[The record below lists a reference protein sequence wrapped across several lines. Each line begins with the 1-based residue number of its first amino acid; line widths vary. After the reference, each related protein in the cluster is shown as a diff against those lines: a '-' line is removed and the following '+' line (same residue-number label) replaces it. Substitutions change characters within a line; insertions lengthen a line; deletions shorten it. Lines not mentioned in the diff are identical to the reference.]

1 MKSTD
6 GAAAIVNAV
15 ATAQTSARSVMVET
29 LARIE
34 VNTGR
39 TGAFTDVLKERAPA
53 TADGVDADL
62 KAGKKLPLAGVPFAV
77 ANAFDL
83 KGIATRAGSKIGRE
97 GLAATADAALVTRL
111 EAAGAICV
119 GAANMDEFGLGHTGE
134 NPHDGA
140 VHNPHELAAI
150 AGGAPAGLAAAIA
163 GGMVPVGL
171 GLDSD
176 GGLRIAASLS
186 GVFAIKPTYG
196 RLSRVGVFPVAPSLD
211 GAGVMARSVEDLTL
225 AYDAAQGV
233 DVADPAMVKR
243 PLEPVSGRLERG
255 SAGLR
260 IAIADGD
267 FAGAGDVRQMMDEI
281 GKRLEVM
288 RRVTIPHAQAALA
301 AAHLMVMAEAASLH
315 AERLRTR
322 PADFDPAVFDRLAA
336 GSLLPAQWIERAQ
349 RFRRMFHE
357 QMLALFSTIDVILA
371 PATPMRAPRLGQK
384 SARVGTIE
392 VPVRQSLNSY
402 TAAFSLSG
410 LPVATVPI
418 AMEGQRL
425 PLGVQ
430 AIAAPWR
437 EDFALRIAR
446 ELEKTGLAKAPV
458 ARGFAEE

>member
-6 GAAAIVNAV
+6 GAAAIVKAV
-15 ATAQTSARSVMVET
+15 TTAQTGARSVIIEA

-34 VNTGR
+34 ANTGR
-39 TGAFTDVLKERAPA
+39 TKAFTDVLKDRALA
-53 TADGVDADL
+53 NADGIDPAL
-62 KAGKKLPLAGVPFAV
+62 KAGKKLSLAGVPFAV

-83 KGIATRAGSKIGRE
+83 KGIATRAGSKIGRD
-97 GLAATADAALVTRL
+97 GLPAALDAALIGRL
-111 EAAGAICV
+111 EAAGAICA
-119 GAANMDEFGLGHTGE
+119 GAASIDEFGLGHTGE
-134 NPHDGA
+134 TAHDGA
-140 VHNPHELAAI
+140 VHNPHDLTAI
-150 AGGAPAGLAAAIA
+150 AGGAPAGVAAAIA
-163 GGMVPVGL
+163 GGMVPLGL
-171 GLDSD
+171 ALDSD

-186 GVFAIKPTYG
+186 GLFAIKPTYG
-196 RLSRVGVFPVAPSLD
+196 RLSRVGVFPTAPSLD
-211 GAGVMARSVEDLTL
+211 HTGVLARSVEDLAL

-233 DVADPAMVKR
+233 DAADPAMIKR

-260 IAIADGD
+260 IAVADGD
-267 FAGAGDVRQMMDEI
+267 FAGAGEARQMMDEI
-281 GKRLEVM
+281 GKRLEVS
-288 RRVTIPHAQAALA
+288 RRVMIPYAQAALA
-301 AAHLMVMAEAASLH
+301 AAHLIGMAEAASLH
-315 AERLRTR
+315 AERLRSR
-322 PADFDPAVFDRLAA
+322 AADFDPEVRDRLAA

-384 SARVGTIE
+384 SARVGTVE

-402 TAAFSLSG
+402 TAAFSLAG
-410 LPVATVPI
+410 LPVAAVPI
-418 AMEGQRL
+418 AIDGQRL

-446 ELEKTGLAKAPV
+446 ELEKSGLAKAPV